1 MKTEMPDEIWVRPT
15 HGDGKHFSCAGQQ
28 DRYNRTKYV
37 RADIAQNAMKCFYEE
52 TELPKV
58 FIAIYSDL
66 SGADIFGNHDDGFY
80 SPSRDLN
87 VPDNHWFI
95 DAGYLWFIALPD
107 DFNVFGG
114 E

>member
-1 MKTEMPDEIWVRPT
+1 MKTEMPDEIWM
-15 HGDGKHFSCAGQQ
+15 FSNPKGEKVFSADERLKNSGAIH
-28 DRYNRTKYV
+28 YV

-52 TELPKV
+52 TELPKAFV
-58 FIAIYSDL
+58 AIYSDL
-66 SGADIFGNHDDGFY
+66 SGCDIFAEQDDGFY
-80 SPSRDLN
+80 SPSRDLEC
-87 VPDNHWFI
+87 VDDGWFV